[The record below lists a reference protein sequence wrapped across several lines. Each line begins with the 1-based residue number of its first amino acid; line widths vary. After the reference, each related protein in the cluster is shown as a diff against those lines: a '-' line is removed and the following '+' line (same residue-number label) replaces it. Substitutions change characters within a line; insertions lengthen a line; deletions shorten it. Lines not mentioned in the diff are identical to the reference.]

1 LHIYAG
7 VLLWILRDEAR
18 VCTPSIADAYNANC
32 IEATPDALSKT
43 IPIWCSVLNRLLF
56 SEQSEYHG
64 LYTPPQIVSPSEH
77 AQISALL
84 PKFFE
89 SLQSLQI
96 STTAL
101 KGYISKPLRPIW
113 ITPESQITQRKE
125 IFTDYHPIICCTVS
139 RRVGGGEI
147 SEGSYIQGA
156 GDDTENWAHG
166 LTPSIFWANGQILLS
181 TPEKELPELIEM
193 LVRRVAE
200 TGAGGGKAR
209 CVSPTAYI
217 FITPLPAITAGK
229 TGANTCT
236 IALLPKV
243 TDESTWWTTP
253 TRLDVGV
260 GSHKLGS
267 RNLRAA
273 LPMIIEFAGRMLG
286 HTLPEQECENDHHIL
301 VACETGTDISIGVAL
316 AILSLFFDGEG
327 NILKGKRNTNIGKTF
342 IRRRLTWLS
351 TSIPD
356 ANPSRA
362 TLQSV
367 NAFLMDRP

>member
-1 LHIYAG
+1 MQVYYCGFYETGQEYARHQ
-7 VLLWILRDEAR
+7 LLTRTMLTAFQ
-18 VCTPSIADAYNANC
+18 AM
-32 IEATPDALSKT
+32 PDALSKT

-64 LYTPPQIVSPSEH
+64 LYTPPQVVSPSEH

-84 PKFFE
+84 PEFFE
-89 SLQSLQI
+89 ALQSLQI

-101 KGYISKPLRPIW
+101 KGHISKPLRPIW

-125 IFTDYHPIICCTVS
+125 IFPDYHPIICCTVS
-139 RRVGGGEI
+139 RRVEGGEI
-147 SEGSYIQGA
+147 SEGGYIQGA

-166 LTPSIFWANGQILLS
+166 LNPSIFWANGQILLS
-181 TPEKELPELIEM
+181 TPETELLDLVQI

-200 TGAGGGKAR
+200 TGAAGGKAR
-209 CVSPTAYI
+209 CVSPTACI

-236 IALLPKV
+236 IALLPNV
-243 TDESTWWTTP
+243 TDESTWRTTA

-260 GSHKLGS
+260 GPHKLGS

-273 LPMIIEFAGRMLG
+273 LPTITEFAERMLSP
-286 HTLPEQECENDHHIL
+286 TLPDQECEKSHHIL

-316 AILSLFFDGEG
+316 AILCLFFDDEG
-327 NILKGKRNTNIGKTF
+327 NVLKGKRNTNIGKTF